1 MFLPLKNL
9 FYVSIT
15 GKVTLET
22 YNFFLVIK
30 LMKRIL
36 VVDDSPTIRRMV
48 IASLRSL
55 RDVEFDEANSG
66 LEAIERLALAPV
78 SLLFLDLNM
87 PDIHGIEVI
96 EFVRSHQA
104 YSSIPICVV
113 TTRGDE
119 ESRAQVLEAGAN
131 VYLTKPFTPQ
141 ELVAQASRL
150 LAAV

>member
-1 MFLPLKNL
+1 
-9 FYVSIT
+9 
-15 GKVTLET
+15 
-22 YNFFLVIK
+22 
-30 LMKRIL
+30 MKRIL

-55 RDVEFDEANSG
+55 SNVEFDEAANG

-78 SLLFLDLNM
+78 NLMFLDLNM

-96 EFVRSHQA
+96 EFVRGHQA
-104 YSSIPICVV
+104 YRQLPICVV

-119 ESRAQVLEAGAN
+119 DSRAEALKAGAT

-141 ELVAQASRL
+141 ELLTKAGEL
-150 LAAV
+150 LAN